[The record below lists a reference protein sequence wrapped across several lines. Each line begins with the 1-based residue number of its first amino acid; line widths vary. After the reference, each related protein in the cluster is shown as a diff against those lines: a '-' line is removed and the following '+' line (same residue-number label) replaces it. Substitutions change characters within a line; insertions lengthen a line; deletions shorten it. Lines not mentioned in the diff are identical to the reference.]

1 MMSEIVIY
9 QDSNN
14 QFELNVQLEGETV
27 WLTQNQM
34 LELFNTTFQNITV
47 YLKSVFS
54 EGELDEIST
63 CKDFLQVRQE
73 GNRKVK
79 RNQRHYNL
87 DAIISVGYRFKSQRA
102 TQFRIW
108 ATSKLKELLVQG
120 YVINRQRI
128 LLKPKV
134 K

>member
-1 MMSEIVIY
+1 M
-9 QDSNN
+9 
-14 QFELNVQLEGETV
+14 
-27 WLTQNQM
+27 
-34 LELFNTTFQNITV
+34 

-54 EGELDEIST
+54 EGELYEIST

-79 RNQRHYNL
+79 RGQRHYNL
-87 DAIISVGYRFKSQRA
+87 DAIISVGYRVKSQRA

-108 ATSKLKELLVQG
+108 AISELKELLVQG
-120 YVINRQRI
+120 YVINQQRI
-128 LLKPKV
+128 LLKPTV